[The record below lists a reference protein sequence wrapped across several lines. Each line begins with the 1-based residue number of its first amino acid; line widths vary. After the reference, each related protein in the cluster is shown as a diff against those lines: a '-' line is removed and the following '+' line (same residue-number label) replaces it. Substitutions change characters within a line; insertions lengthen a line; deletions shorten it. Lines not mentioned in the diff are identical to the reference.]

1 MNTHLHHTNSQ
12 GYVLVVSL
20 VFLGIF
26 LAVSA
31 AFLGSVVTYSKS
43 EDTTVTRTQA
53 LLLAEAGIDEAI
65 YQLNQNPAYVGE
77 TDTPL
82 GNGTF
87 TVVISP
93 ITSTLKQ
100 VVSTAHIPNS
110 TNPTVTR
117 IISAQAG
124 INYSA
129 VSFRYGVQAG
139 EGGFDLTNSSTI
151 DGNVFSSG
159 SVIGHQ
165 HNLIKGSVI
174 SAGPTGRVYGI
185 HSTSSV
191 FANTIGDASISTEI
205 DEDAYYVTKINTTVS
220 GTQYPN
226 SPDQAPVNLPITD
239 AQISGWENEAAAGG
253 IISTCDSGGDY
264 TITSSMSLGPKKIE
278 CNLVVKSSSG
288 VLTITGP
295 LWVTGN
301 ITTQTG
307 PTIRMS
313 PSLGN
318 QNVAII
324 ADNPSDTTGSGKFDI
339 GQSTTFQ
346 GSGAPGSFVFLISQN
361 RSAELGGTEIAMDLN
376 QGASALVAYAAHGLA
391 NLSQSVSVREVTAY
405 KIVLRNSA
413 NVTYDT
419 GLPSTVF
426 KSGPGASLVFVP
438 GSYAI
443 IQ

>member
-1 MNTHLHHTNSQ
+1 MYTSSHCPHTQ

-31 AFLGSVVTYSKS
+31 AFLSSIIIYSKS
-43 EDTTVTRTQA
+43 GDTAVARTQA
-53 LLLAEAGIDEAI
+53 LLIAEAGIDQAI
-65 YQLNQNPAYVGE
+65 YQLNQNPAYTGE
-77 TDTPL
+77 TDTVL
-82 GNGTF
+82 ENGTF
-87 TVVISP
+87 TVVVTP

-100 VVSTAHIPNS
+100 VVSTASLPT
-110 TNPTVTR
+110 TNPVTTR
-117 IISAQAG
+117 IVTAQAG
-124 INYSA
+124 INFSA

-165 HNLIKGSVI
+165 HNLIKGSVV
-174 SAGPTGRVYGI
+174 SSGPTGLVYGI

-191 FANTIGDASISTEI
+191 FGHTIGDASISTEI
-205 DEDAYYVTKINTTVS
+205 DDDAYYVTKVNTTVS
-220 GTQYPN
+220 GTLYPD
-226 SPDQAPVNLPITD
+226 SPDQDPVDLPISDT
-239 AQISGWENEAAAGG
+239 QINGWENEAAAGG
-253 IISTCDSGGDY
+253 TISTCDSIGDY
-264 TITSSMSLGPKKIE
+264 KITSSMSLGPKKIA

-288 VLTITGP
+288 ILTVTGP

-307 PTIRMS
+307 PTIKMDA
-313 PSLGN
+313 SLGN

-324 ADNPSDTTGSGKFDI
+324 ADNPSNPTGSGKFI
-339 GQSTTFQ
+339 VGQSTVFQ
-346 GSGAPGSFVFLISQN
+346 GSGAPGSFVFLVSQN
-361 RSAELGGTEIAMDLN
+361 RSAELGGSEIAMDLN
-376 QGASALVAYAAHGLA
+376 QGASALVAYAAHGLV

-443 IQ
+443 LQ